1 MHDDDRDL
9 PEGVVDAFP
18 AGGWE
23 DGRAA
28 DDEIDQ
34 SGAPVTDGWTV
45 GLPTYQEYNDA
56 RDARVA
62 AEGGTDVGPVE
73 GDGPTQ
79 GADPDMA
86 PDPRDEED

>member
-9 PEGVVDAFP
+9 PEGVIDANP

-23 DGRAA
+23 DAGTADGETDESSAA
-28 DDEIDQ
+28 
-34 SGAPVTDGWTV
+34 VTDGWTV

-56 RDARVA
+56 RDARA
-62 AEGGTDVGPVE
+62 NAGGGTDVGPVE

-86 PDPRDEED
+86 PDPQDEED